1 MGITDSIKGAFQK
14 GASKVVQSAAKTT
27 IGKKIVDKAIDK
39 HLENL
44 PEGQREMAKKAIQN
58 MQNMSEEEQKD
69 IAAKMKKLMGGK
81 ENPSQFEMLA
91 KFKSMSPQE
100 RAEYEELARKMM
112 GM

>member
-1 MGITDSIKGAFQK
+1 MGIKDSIKNVMAK
-14 GASKVVQSAAKTT
+14 GVKEVAKTK

-39 HLENL
+39 HLESL
-44 PEGQREMAKKAIQN
+44 PENQREMAKKAIQN
-58 MQNMSEEEQKD
+58 MQNMSEEEQKN
-69 IAAKMKKLMGGK
+69 IAEKMKKLMGGK

-91 KFKSMSPQE
+91 KFKSMSPKE

>member
-1 MGITDSIKGAFQK
+1 MGIKDSIKNAMAK
-14 GASKVVQSAAKTT
+14 GMKGVAKTK

-39 HLENL
+39 HLEGL
-44 PEGQREMAKKAIQN
+44 PENQREMAKRALQN
-58 MQNMSEEEQKD
+58 MQNMSEDEQRE
-69 IAAKMKKLMGGK
+69 IAEKMKKLMGGK

-91 KFKSMSPQE
+91 KFKSMSPKE